1 MAQCGAV
8 HLTQIM
14 RKREKFII
22 SSVLLALGLVAT
34 QLLNVELRP
43 IAIVLFFI
51 TTYLIS
57 GWALAKE
64 LNGIE
69 WVTIVPF
76 PAMYALSVSL
86 FYFLLPSNLLSRTL
100 VFGLFGVG
108 MYALYLMSNIYA
120 IGKVKTIQ
128 LLRAAY
134 AVGSLFLLLM
144 SLFFFNFI
152 FSLGL
157 LGFLNAI
164 LVFIVSFPMLYC
176 AIWSLELEQKIS
188 KKAVTIALL
197 FSLVLAEVALAI
209 SWLPVSLWTASLF
222 LTSLIY
228 VGFGLIQHYF
238 EGRLFTNTVR
248 EYVLLG
254 AFVTISFMLLINWK

>member
-1 MAQCGAV
+1 
-8 HLTQIM
+8 M

-22 SSVLLALGLVAT
+22 SSLLLALGLIAT
-34 QLLNVELRP
+34 QLLSVELRP
-43 IAIVLFFI
+43 LAIILFFLAS
-51 TTYLIS
+51 YLIS

-69 WVTIVPF
+69 WLTIVPF
-76 PAMYALSVSL
+76 PALYALSVSL
-86 FYFLLPSNLLSRTL
+86 FYFLLPSNLFSRTA
-100 VFGLFGVG
+100 VIVLFGVG
-108 MYALYLMSNIYA
+108 MYGLYLMSNIYA

-157 LGFLNAI
+157 YGFINAF
-164 LVFIVSFPMLYC
+164 LVVLVSFPMLFC
-176 AIWSLELEQKIS
+176 AIWSLELEQRITKRSI
-188 KKAVTIALL
+188 VIALL
-197 FSLVLAEVALAI
+197 FSVILGEVAFAI
-209 SWLPVSLWTASLF
+209 SLIPVGLWTASLF

-228 VGFGLIQHYF
+228 IGFGLIQHYF
-238 EGRLFTNTVR
+238 EGRLFAKTVR
-248 EYVLLG
+248 EYATLG
-254 AFVTISFMLLINWK
+254 AFVTISLILLINWK

>member
-1 MAQCGAV
+1 
-8 HLTQIM
+8 M

-22 SSVLLALGLVAT
+22 SSALLALGLIAT
-34 QLLNVELRP
+34 QLLSVELRP
-43 IAIVLFFI
+43 LAIVLFFLAS
-51 TTYLIS
+51 YLIS

-69 WVTIVPF
+69 WLTIVPF

-86 FYFLLPSNLLSRTL
+86 FYFLLPSNLLSRT
-100 VFGLFGVG
+100 VVVVLFGVG
-108 MYALYLMSNIYA
+108 MYGLYLMSNIYA

-157 LGFLNAI
+157 FGFFNAM
-164 LVFIVSFPMLYC
+164 LVMLVSFPMIFC
-176 AIWSLELEQKIS
+176 AVWSLELEQRITKR
-188 KKAVTIALL
+188 AVVVALL
-197 FSLVLAEVALAI
+197 FSVILGEIAFAI
-209 SWLPVSLWTASLF
+209 SLIPVGLWTASLF

-238 EGRLFTNTVR
+238 EGRLFARTVR
-248 EYVLLG
+248 EYALLG
-254 AFVTISFMLLINWK
+254 AFVTISFLLLINWK